1 MQMPREEAKNRIAG
15 LVEKFE
21 RNIDSYKSDAYNETQ
36 ARREFIDPFFE
47 ALGWDIANKSGY
59 AEQYKDV
66 VHEDSVKVGVSL
78 KAPDYSFRIG
88 GQRKFFL
95 EAKKPF
101 IRIKDDSNPALQLR
115 RYGWS
120 ANLSVSIL
128 TDFEELAVYDCRIRP
143 DEKDKVSTARIAY
156 YTYLHYI
163 DKFDEIYGT
172 FSREAVLQGSF
183 DRFIE
188 SAKAKKGTAVVDSSF
203 LKEIESWRDAL
214 ARNIALRNQGL
225 TIEELN
231 FAVQHTIDRVIFL
244 RICEDRGIERYGQ
257 LQVLLNGANTYE
269 RLLDIFYKADEKYNS
284 GLFDFKADALSHTLS
299 IDDKVLGEII
309 GHIYYPKSPFEFSV
323 VGADILG
330 NVYEQFLGKVIR
342 LTPSHQA
349 KVEEKPEVKKA
360 GGVFYTPQYIVKY
373 IVENTVGSALV
384 GKTPRQ
390 AEKVRVLDPACG
402 SGSFLIGAYQYLLDW
417 HLKWYTDNGPERHA
431 KGKAPAI
438 YQTRGGWRL
447 TTAEK
452 KRILLNNIY
461 GVDIDRQAVEVT
473 KLSLLLKVLEDET
486 HETIGKNLILYRERV
501 LPSLEANIKCG
512 NSLIGPDFYSQ
523 LSLGYDGVDLS
534 RVNAFDWNDR
544 KKGFGGIMEEGGFD
558 CVIGNPPYVRQE
570 MFSEFKPYFQ
580 SRYRTYNGVA
590 DLYVYFIEKG
600 VSLLKEGGLFSY
612 IVANK
617 WMRANYGESLRRWM
631 SARSI
636 EEVIDFG
643 DLPVFQKATT
653 YPCILRIKKGAKA
666 GREFFATAVK
676 SLDFEDL
683 GGYVKENRQKVSVG
697 SLDDKGWHLSGA
709 KESELL
715 AKIKST
721 GVPLGELVK
730 GKIYR
735 GVLTGLDEAFV
746 INDQIKKQLI
756 NEDPRSKEIIK
767 PYLIGKD
774 VKRYYIENNERYLII
789 LPKGWTREK
798 SKCTKDA

>member
-1 MQMPREEAKNRIAG
+1 MPREEAKNRIAG

-21 RNIDSYKSDAYNETQ
+21 RNIEAYKSDAYNETQ

-47 ALGWDIANKSGY
+47 ALGWDISNKSGY

-172 FSREAVLQGSF
+172 FSREEVLRGSF

-203 LKEIESWRDAL
+203 LKEIESWRDGL

-225 TIEELN
+225 KIEELN
-231 FAVQHTIDRVIFL
+231 FAVQHTIDRIIFL

-257 LQVLLNGANTYE
+257 LQALLNGANTYE
-269 RLLDIFYKADEKYNS
+269 RLLDLFYRADEKYNS
-284 GLFDFKADALSHTLS
+284 GLFDFKADALSHTLA

-373 IVENTVGSALV
+373 IVENTVGSALE

-417 HLKWYTDNGPERHA
+417 HLRWYTDNGPERHA
-431 KGKAPAI
+431 
-438 YQTRGGWRL
+438 
-447 TTAEK
+447 
-452 KRILLNNIY
+452 
-461 GVDIDRQAVEVT
+461 
-473 KLSLLLKVLEDET
+473 
-486 HETIGKNLILYRERV
+486 
-501 LPSLEANIKCG
+501 
-512 NSLIGPDFYSQ
+512 
-523 LSLGYDGVDLS
+523 
-534 RVNAFDWNDR
+534 
-544 KKGFGGIMEEGGFD
+544 
-558 CVIGNPPYVRQE
+558 
-570 MFSEFKPYFQ
+570 
-580 SRYRTYNGVA
+580 
-590 DLYVYFIEKG
+590 
-600 VSLLKEGGLFSY
+600 
-612 IVANK
+612 
-617 WMRANYGESLRRWM
+617 
-631 SARSI
+631 
-636 EEVIDFG
+636 
-643 DLPVFQKATT
+643 
-653 YPCILRIKKGAKA
+653 
-666 GREFFATAVK
+666 
-676 SLDFEDL
+676 
-683 GGYVKENRQKVSVG
+683 
-697 SLDDKGWHLSGA
+697 
-709 KESELL
+709 
-715 AKIKST
+715 
-721 GVPLGELVK
+721 
-730 GKIYR
+730 
-735 GVLTGLDEAFV
+735 
-746 INDQIKKQLI
+746 
-756 NEDPRSKEIIK
+756 
-767 PYLIGKD
+767 
-774 VKRYYIENNERYLII
+774 
-789 LPKGWTREK
+789 
-798 SKCTKDA
+798 